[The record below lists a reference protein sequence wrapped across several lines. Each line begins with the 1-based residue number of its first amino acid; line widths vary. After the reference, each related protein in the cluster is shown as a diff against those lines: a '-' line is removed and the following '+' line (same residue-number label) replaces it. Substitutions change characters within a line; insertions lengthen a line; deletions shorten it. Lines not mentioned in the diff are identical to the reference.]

1 LAPMLKGLAAET
13 DYATQ
18 PKGTFPRGSNF
29 LLNKRGALDTCD
41 GTQLVHAFNGTV
53 QSVAGK
59 VMCNFLFMPT
69 GVPNYYLSIQKVF
82 IPLGPVQ
89 NLVLTNASAGG
100 SLPAGTYSYQI
111 T

>member
-41 GTQLVHAFNGTV
+41 GTQLVLAFNGIV
-53 QSVAGK
+53 QAAAGK

-69 GVPNYYLSIQKVF
+69 GVPNYYLSVQKVF
-82 IPLGPVQ
+82 IRLGPPQ
-89 NLVLTNASAGG
+89 NLVLINASGGG
-100 SLPAGTYSYQI
+100 SLPAGTYSYQ
-111 T
+111 